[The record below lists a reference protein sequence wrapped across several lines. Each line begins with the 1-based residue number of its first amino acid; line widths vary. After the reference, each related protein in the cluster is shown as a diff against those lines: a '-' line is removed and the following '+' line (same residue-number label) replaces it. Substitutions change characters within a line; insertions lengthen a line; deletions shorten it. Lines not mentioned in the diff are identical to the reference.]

1 MLNYQFPAAASFVNR
16 DDDLAVLERW
26 WSGPDPNAL
35 NLHGRRRVG
44 KSWLFRMF
52 AHGRPA
58 TILVAERL
66 PAGAQLSRLAAQLEA
81 PLGVRPQIDD
91 VPALIRLLYGLGAEA
106 PRLVVLDEFP
116 YLLPRAD
123 AAREELL
130 TAIQAVMEEERDRSQ
145 TKLVLCGSHVAQM
158 QALMSERTALRGR
171 MTTLTVHP
179 MSYSEAAA
187 FIEDV
192 EPRARIER
200 YAVTGGMA
208 RYLAELGSG
217 GSLRDLICERV
228 LDHNGALFNDPRE
241 VLEHEL
247 EQVATYF
254 AVMQELAGG
263 ERALGEI
270 AAALRV
276 RSTSLSRPIDTLR
289 AMQLVERRSPIN
301 AKATDK
307 VNRYRICDPFLR
319 FWFRF
324 VFPFQEDLTSG
335 LAAADLFE
343 LEIAPGLADHVAPV
357 FEGLCREW
365 VRRNRG
371 ATASRVGSWWGP
383 TTRAGHVAGRFT
395 EEIDIVGTGRARA
408 TVIGEC
414 KWTARPLDVSILAAL
429 DDFKIPALRQG
440 GLRLAAR
447 PEIVLFCRSGF
458 TDGLWDAA
466 QRDPDLTLIDLGQLA
481 ATL

>member
-26 WSGPDPNAL
+26 WSGPDPKAL

-187 FIEDV
+187 FIEDI

-200 YAVTGGMA
+200 
-208 RYLAELGSG
+208 
-217 GSLRDLICERV
+217 
-228 LDHNGALFNDPRE
+228 
-241 VLEHEL
+241 
-247 EQVATYF
+247 
-254 AVMQELAGG
+254 
-263 ERALGEI
+263 
-270 AAALRV
+270 
-276 RSTSLSRPIDTLR
+276 
-289 AMQLVERRSPIN
+289 
-301 AKATDK
+301 
-307 VNRYRICDPFLR
+307 
-319 FWFRF
+319 
-324 VFPFQEDLTSG
+324 
-335 LAAADLFE
+335 
-343 LEIAPGLADHVAPV
+343 
-357 FEGLCREW
+357 
-365 VRRNRG
+365 
-371 ATASRVGSWWGP
+371 
-383 TTRAGHVAGRFT
+383 
-395 EEIDIVGTGRARA
+395 
-408 TVIGEC
+408 
-414 KWTARPLDVSILAAL
+414 
-429 DDFKIPALRQG
+429 
-440 GLRLAAR
+440 
-447 PEIVLFCRSGF
+447 
-458 TDGLWDAA
+458 
-466 QRDPDLTLIDLGQLA
+466 
-481 ATL
+481 

>member
-1 MLNYQFPAAASFVNR
+1 MTNYDFPAATSFINR
-16 DDDLAVLERW
+16 HDDLAALERW
-26 WSGPDPNAL
+26 WTGRDRNAL

-66 PAGAQLSRLAAQLEA
+66 PAGAQLARLSGQLEPA
-81 PLGVRPQIDD
+81 LGVRPQIED
-91 VPALIRLLYGLGAEA
+91 VPALIRLLYGLGAHA
-106 PRLVVLDEFP
+106 PHLVVLDEFP

-158 QALMSERTALRGR
+158 EALMSERTALRGR

-187 FIEDV
+187 FIADAD
-192 EPRARIER
+192 PGARIER

-217 GSLRDLICERV
+217 GSLRELTCERL

-254 AVMQELAGG
+254 AVMQELSRG

-270 AAALRV
+270 AAALKL

-289 AMQLVERRSPIN
+289 AMALVERRSPIN

-307 VNRYRICDPFLR
+307 VNRYRIADPFLR

-324 VFPFQEDLTSG
+324 VFPFQEDLASG
-335 LAAADLFE
+335 LAPADLFE

-371 ATASRVGSWWGP
+371 TRASRVGSWWGP
-383 TTRAGHVAGRFT
+383 TTRTGRDAGRFT
-395 EEIDIVGTGRARA
+395 EEIDIVGIGRSRG

-414 KWTARPLDVSILAAL
+414 KWTSSPLDVSILAAL
-429 DDFKIPALRQG
+429 DDYKVPALRQDG
-440 GLRLAAR
+440 VRLVAR
-447 PEIVLFCRSGF
+447 PETVLFCRSGF
-458 TDGLWDAA
+458 TDGLRDAA
-466 QRDPDLTLIDLGQLA
+466 ERDPDLALIDLPELVAGL
-481 ATL
+481 

>member
-1 MLNYQFPAAASFVNR
+1 MMNYEFPAAASFVNR

-81 PLGVRPQIDD
+81 ALGVRPQIDD
-91 VPALIRLLYGLGAEA
+91 VPALIRLLYGLGAQA

-187 FIEDV
+187 FIADAD
-192 EPRARIER
+192 PRARIER

-228 LDHNGALFNDPRE
+228 LDHHGALFNDPRE

-254 AVMQELAGG
+254 AVMQELARG

-289 AMQLVERRSPIN
+289 AMRLVERRSPIN
-301 AKATDK
+301 AKATDR

-324 VFPFQEDLTSG
+324 VFPFQEDLTAG

-371 ATASRVGSWWGP
+371 TTASRRELAGP
-383 TTRAGHVAGRFT
+383 DHASRPCRGPVHRGDRHRRY
-395 EEIDIVGTGRARA
+395 GTGPSDRHRGVQMDRAP
-408 TVIGEC
+408 
-414 KWTARPLDVSILAAL
+414 ARRLDPRRSGRLQDPGPQTGWCTPGSPPGDRLVL
-429 DDFKIPALRQG
+429 P
-440 GLRLAAR
+440 LRLHR
-447 PEIVLFCRSGF
+447 G
-458 TDGLWDAA
+458 A
-466 QRDPDLTLIDLGQLA
+466 QGRRTA
-481 ATL
+481 

>member
-1 MLNYQFPAAASFVNR
+1 
-16 DDDLAVLERW
+16 
-26 WSGPDPNAL
+26 
-35 NLHGRRRVG
+35 
-44 KSWLFRMF
+44 
-52 AHGRPA
+52 
-58 TILVAERL
+58 
-66 PAGAQLSRLAAQLEA
+66 
-81 PLGVRPQIDD
+81 
-91 VPALIRLLYGLGAEA
+91 
-106 PRLVVLDEFP
+106 
-116 YLLPRAD
+116 
-123 AAREELL
+123 
-130 TAIQAVMEEERDRSQ
+130 
-145 TKLVLCGSHVAQM
+145 M

-187 FIEDV
+187 FIADAD
-192 EPRARIER
+192 PRARIER

-228 LDHNGALFNDPRE
+228 LDHHGALFNDPRE

-254 AVMQELAGG
+254 AVMQELARG

-289 AMQLVERRSPIN
+289 AMRLVERRSPIN
-301 AKATDK
+301 AKATDR

-335 LAAADLFE
+335 LAAADLFD

-414 KWTARPLDVSILAAL
+414 KWTSRPLDVSILAAL
-429 DDFKIPALRQG
+429 HDYKIPALRQDG
-440 GLRLAAR
+440 VRLAAR

-458 TDGLWDAA
+458 TEGLRDAA
-466 QRDPDLTLIDLGQLA
+466 RRDPDLSLVDLGQLVA
-481 ATL
+481 VL